1 MPLLI
6 KQLSQ
11 AALAAE
17 LDSHLAW
24 DINANRKKDSSRKTV
39 KTPTGA
45 FEQAIRRQHNG
56 SFELHPVKKHQTTLS
71 DEIEHA
77 IIGMFALG
85 MSYKDISQKI
95 ESLYAFSVSSA
106 IPTEL
111 KQWQQRPLET
121 VSPFVTWMCLFYY
134 AKISTYPDIARLT
147 LPTEHSRHCYRSWQ
161 QRTADPTSDQG
172 LLAMVLPLPHQ
183 LSLALH
189 ARQHSKQIKEKIMKV
204 A

>member
-1 MPLLI
+1 MI

-45 FEQAIRRQHNG
+45 FEQAIPRQHNG

-71 DEIEHA
+71 DEIERA

-106 IPTEL
+106 TPTEL
-111 KQWQQRPLET
+111 KQWQQHPLET

-134 AKISTYPDIARLT
+134 AKISTYPDTARLT
-147 LPTEHSRHCYRSWQ
+147 LPTEHSRHCYRPWQ
-161 QRTADPTSDQG
+161 QRTADPTSDLG
-172 LLAMVLPLPHQ
+172 LLAMVLPLQHQ

-189 ARQHSKQIKEKIMKV
+189 ARQHKQ
-204 A
+204 AD